1 MVAIRVL
8 MIAKRVLM
16 IAIRVLMIEIG
27 VLTAANKAY
36 LILIRL
42 TWAPRGSRR
51 RVRRS
56 IRTRSASEASTR
68 AGNFQP
74 KPCGRGAARLTG
86 ATGHTHW
93 ARRTPKGL
101 PCLAYSRCTVQCA
114 GA

>member
-1 MVAIRVL
+1 
-8 MIAKRVLM
+8 M

-56 IRTRSASEASTR
+56 IRKRSASEASTSTPETSNRNR
-68 AGNFQP
+68 AAVV
-74 KPCGRGAARLTG
+74 RRDSRARLGTLTG
-86 ATGHTHW
+86 LG
-93 ARRTPKGL
+93 ARRRA
-101 PCLAYSRCTVQCA
+101 CLALRTLAAQCSSQVHNEEDTLR
-114 GA
+114 